1 MQKSIKPKHWM
12 WPLLNNMALEYWNT
26 CTIQGNTDASIS
38 KVSVNKSRSHF
49 FKILPLALVQLE
61 FYLSDIL
68 TPFCKKNV
76 DIINTEQC
84 KTQHKHRLHSFYT
97 VPTKTTLILL
107 TLLTESR
114 CACNFRPNS
123 GSACPKFL
131 TARSRINFW
140 VLIRW
145 FPMFST
151 NRSLSSG
158 FSTCTWKS
166 SSTASLKTFV
176 ILISLKWYYNKIWTT
191 NLGWRHST
199 NLIPEYADLW
209 EVVFIRRVVASALS
223 SGCKGARLAAH
234 RVVHWAREAVREI
247 VRGTSC
253 NYSKLFLL

>member
-1 MQKSIKPKHWM
+1 MHPYPKLVLIK
-12 WPLLNNMALEYWNT
+12 AGVT
-26 CTIQGNTDASIS
+26 
-38 KVSVNKSRSHF
+38 F
-49 FKILPLALVQLE
+49 FKSFLLLKYNWSFIYPTFWRHSVK
-61 FYLSDIL
+61 
-68 TPFCKKNV
+68 KKNV

-84 KTQHKHRLHSFYT
+84 KTQHKHRLHIFYT

-158 FSTCTWKS
+158 FSTFKDS
-166 SSTASLKTFV
+166 
-176 ILISLKWYYNKIWTT
+176 
-191 NLGWRHST
+191 
-199 NLIPEYADLW
+199 
-209 EVVFIRRVVASALS
+209 
-223 SGCKGARLAAH
+223 
-234 RVVHWAREAVREI
+234 VVHESQAQQP
-247 VRGTSC
+247 
-253 NYSKLFLL
+253 LLRHLWY

>member
-49 FKILPLALVQLE
+49 FKILPFALVQLE

-158 FSTCTWKS
+158 FSTFKDS
-166 SSTASLKTFV
+166 
-176 ILISLKWYYNKIWTT
+176 
-191 NLGWRHST
+191 
-199 NLIPEYADLW
+199 
-209 EVVFIRRVVASALS
+209 
-223 SGCKGARLAAH
+223 
-234 RVVHWAREAVREI
+234 VVHESQAQQP
-247 VRGTSC
+247 
-253 NYSKLFLL
+253 LLRHLWY